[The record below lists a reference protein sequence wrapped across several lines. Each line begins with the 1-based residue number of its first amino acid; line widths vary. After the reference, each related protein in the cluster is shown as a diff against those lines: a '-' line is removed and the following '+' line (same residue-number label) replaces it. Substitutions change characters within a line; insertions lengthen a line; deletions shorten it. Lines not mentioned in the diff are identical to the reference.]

1 MFFRNKL
8 TLEQQLRQRA
18 KVLKGKTVKEKF
30 LAQLRVTLTKL
41 YEIQQLERINDQKI
55 DQMIDR
61 LRDEYE
67 DQTAT
72 TSNENVLFYLLRAH
86 DDVEALL
93 DDMLHQT
100 AMATYRERLLN
111 ILGFLSDFNNK
122 PYSEY
127 VKFYEESSGKLV
139 DQLRAVTKDI
149 QYKVSR
155 LNHEIA
161 KTSDEIIN
169 LENLNIQR
177 VDELGSLNKASYQFT
192 EIANL
197 ISDAH
202 NQIEMLKGSVN
213 LTRKSMTSFNLL
225 ARMFDELS
233 LHEDYYH
240 YIKDDGYIRKL
251 VKRLYKHPEEL
262 DVMDNMLDLTEALQ
276 HIKDEIVEIE
286 SMVKPAQKMIFDDPN
301 ANYDEDVLKLYQRM
315 SQKDKE

>member
-1 MFFRNKL
+1 MFFRSKL
-8 TLEQQLRQRA
+8 TLEQQLRQRVKA
-18 KVLKGKTVKEKF
+18 LKGKTIKEKF
-30 LAQLRVTLTKL
+30 LIQLKVTLTKL
-41 YEIQQLERINDQKI
+41 YEIQQLERINDNAI
-55 DQMIDR
+55 DQTINR

-67 DQTAT
+67 DQTVT
-72 TSNENVLFYLLRAH
+72 TSDEKVLFYLLRAS

-100 AMATYRERLLN
+100 AMATYRDRLLN
-111 ILGFLSDFNNK
+111 IVQFLADFNNK

-127 VKFYEESSGKLV
+127 VKFYQESSGKLV
-139 DQLRAVTKDI
+139 DQLRSVTKDI

-169 LENLNIQR
+169 LENLNVQR
-177 VDELGSLNKASYQFT
+177 VDELASLSKASYQFT

-202 NQIEMLKGSVN
+202 SQIEMLKGSVN

-240 YIKDDGYIRKL
+240 YIKEDGYIRRL
-251 VKRLYKHPEEL
+251 IKRLYKHPEEL

-286 SMVKPAQKMIFDDPN
+286 SMVKPAQKMVFDDPN

-315 SQKDKE
+315 SQKNKE

>member
-18 KVLKGKTVKEKF
+18 KGLKGKTTKDKF
-30 LAQLRVTLTKL
+30 LHQLRLTLNKL
-41 YEIQQLERINDQKI
+41 YEIQQLERINDKVIDQKI
-55 DQMIDR
+55 EL

-72 TSNENVLFYLLRAH
+72 TSDEKVLFYLLRAH
-86 DDVEALL
+86 DDVEALM
-93 DDMLHQT
+93 DDMLHQV
-100 AMATYRERLLN
+100 AMATYRERMLN
-111 ILGFLSDFNNK
+111 VLDFLSDFNNK
-122 PYSEY
+122 AYSEY

-169 LENLNIQR
+169 LENLNINR
-177 VDELGSLNKASYQFT
+177 VDELSSLNKASYQYT

-240 YIKDDGYIRKL
+240 FIKEDGYIRKII
-251 VKRLYKHPEEL
+251 KRLYKHPEEL

-315 SQKDKE
+315 SQKNKE

>member
-18 KVLKGKTVKEKF
+18 KALKGKTTKEKF
-30 LAQLRVTLTKL
+30 LAQLRITLAKL
-41 YEIQQLERINDQKI
+41 YEIQQLERINDKKI

-72 TSNENVLFYLLRAH
+72 TSDENVLFYLLRAH

-93 DDMLHQT
+93 DDMLHQV

-111 ILGFLSDFNNK
+111 ILSFLADFNNK
-122 PYSEY
+122 AYSEY
-127 VKFYEESSGKLV
+127 VKFYEGSSGKLV

-155 LNHEIA
+155 LNHDIA
-161 KTSDEIIN
+161 KNSDEIIN

-177 VDELGSLNKASYQFT
+177 VEELSTLNKASYQFT

-225 ARMFDELS
+225 ARMLDELS

-240 YIKDDGYIRKL
+240 YVKDDGYIRKL
-251 VKRLYKHPEEL
+251 IKRLYKHPEEL

-276 HIKDEIVEIE
+276 NIKDEIVEIE
-286 SMVKPAQKMIFDDPN
+286 SMVKPAQKMVFDDPN

-315 SQKDKE
+315 SQKNKE

>member
-30 LAQLRVTLTKL
+30 LTQLRVTLTKL

-155 LNHEIA
+155 LNHDIA

-177 VDELGSLNKASYQFT
+177 VDELGSLNKSSYQFT

-213 LTRKSMTSFNLL
+213 LTRKSMTNFSLL